1 MSRKTIFDLVNDVT
15 ANKVGWE
22 DQTTDTK
29 RQMNQYMMNRILSMD
44 IDLIDFVNT
53 IQTHNLDAEM
63 TYNVYLSLLPKRKK
77 FNKYIKNT
85 TDENPLVDFF
95 VDKLQMRSD
104 EVEQIIKYS
113 GKSEIKNELIRYG
126 LTEKEIKKQFK
137 I

>member
-44 IDLIDFVNT
+44 IDLVDFVNT

>member
-15 ANKVGWE
+15 ANNVGWE